1 MPLLTRYN
9 RVNGPP
15 YNKRPKA
22 SISVFSRDC
31 EGGECCTDTVH
42 AEARAAVT
50 NQRSILLRV
59 LRFPGLSQVFCYGL
73 R

>member
-1 MPLLTRYN
+1 MPLLTQYN

-22 SISVFSRDC
+22 SISVFRRDC
-31 EGGECCTDTVH
+31 AVRECCTDTVH

-50 NQRSILLRV
+50 SQRSILLCV